1 MKLGANQLF
10 TIALLAS
17 LAGLSFWLE
26 RIVAPV
32 ETRQD
37 GKLRHDPDSI
47 AENLLVRQ
55 FDEEGRVKYRLTAPY
70 LEHFPDDDASEL
82 KKPTLTQYRPDAAPV
97 TVSGDNARVTRKGE
111 VVFLWDDVKVVRAA
125 TVDRPEAVARMPNL
139 TVHPDDGI
147 AFTQSPVEITEDKSW
162 VKGVGMRLDNNTSTF
177 ELQSQVTGL
186 YYPRRVQ
193 K

>member
-97 TVSGDNARVTRKGE
+97 TVSGDNARVTSKGE

-125 TVDRPEAVARMPNL
+125 TVDRPEAVARMPDL

>member
-1 MKLGANQLF
+1 MKLGASQLF

-32 ETRQD
+32 ETKPD
-37 GKLRHDPDSI
+37 AKLRHDPDSI

-82 KKPTLTQYRPDAAPV
+82 KKPTITQYRPDAAPV
-97 TVSGDNARVTRKGE
+97 TVSGDNARVTSKGE

-125 TVDRPEAVARMPNL
+125 TVDRPEAVARMPDL

-162 VKGVGMRLDNNTSTF
+162 VKGVGMRVDNNTSTF

>member
-1 MKLGANQLF
+1 MKLGASKLF

-32 ETRQD
+32 ETKPD
-37 GKLRHDPDSI
+37 AKLRHDPDSI

-82 KKPTLTQYRPDAAPV
+82 KKPTITQYRPDAAPV
-97 TVSGDNARVTRKGE
+97 TVSGDNARVTSKGE

-125 TVDRPEAVARMPNL
+125 TVDRPEAVARMPDL

-162 VKGVGMRLDNNTSTF
+162 VKGVGMRVDNNTSTF

>member
-1 MKLGANQLF
+1 MKLGASQLF
-10 TIALLAS
+10 TIILLVL

-26 RIVAPV
+26 RAVAPV
-32 ETRQD
+32 ETRHD
-37 GKLRHDPDSI
+37 GKSRHEPDSI
-47 AENLLVRQ
+47 GENVQVRQ
-55 FDEEGRVKYRLTAPY
+55 FDAEGRLKYRLMAPY
-70 LEHFPDDDASEL
+70 SEHFPDDDSSEL
-82 KKPTLTQYRPDAAPV
+82 KKPILTQYRPDAAPV
-97 TVSGDNARVTRKGE
+97 TVSGDNARVTSKGK

-125 TVDRPEAVARMPNL
+125 TVDRPEAVARMPDL
-139 TVHPDDGI
+139 TVQPEDGT
-147 AFTQSPVEITEDKSW
+147 AFTQSAVEITEDKSW

>member
-1 MKLGANQLF
+1 MKLGASQLF

-26 RIVAPV
+26 RIVAPA
-32 ETRQD
+32 ETKPD
-37 GKLRHDPDSI
+37 AKLRHDPDSI

-82 KKPTLTQYRPDAAPV
+82 KKPTITQYRPDAAPV
-97 TVSGDNARVTRKGE
+97 TVSGDNARVTSKGE

-125 TVDRPEAVARMPNL
+125 T
-139 TVHPDDGI
+139 
-147 AFTQSPVEITEDKSW
+147 
-162 VKGVGMRLDNNTSTF
+162 
-177 ELQSQVTGL
+177 
-186 YYPRRVQ
+186 
-193 K
+193 

>member
-97 TVSGDNARVTRKGE
+97 TVWGDNARVTSKGE

-125 TVDRPEAVARMPNL
+125 TVDRPEAVARMPDL

-186 YYPRRVQ
+186 YYPRRV
-193 K
+193 KK

>member
-1 MKLGANQLF
+1 MKLGASKLF

-32 ETRQD
+32 ETKPD
-37 GKLRHDPDSI
+37 AKLRHDPDSI

-82 KKPTLTQYRPDAAPV
+82 KKPTITQYRPDAAPV
-97 TVSGDNARVTRKGE
+97 TVSGDNARVTSKGE

-125 TVDRPEAVARMPNL
+125 TVDRPEAVARMPDL
-139 TVHPDDGI
+139 TVHPDEGI

-162 VKGVGMRLDNNTSTF
+162 VKGVGMRVDNNTSTF

>member
-97 TVSGDNARVTRKGE
+97 TVSGDNARVTSKGE

-125 TVDRPEAVARMPNL
+125 TVDRPEAVARMPDL

-147 AFTQSPVEITEDKSW
+147 
-162 VKGVGMRLDNNTSTF
+162 KGVGMRLDNNTSTF